1 MIFSNKLEGIYH
13 CKFLCKFKLHRLR
26 NKRNGAAAEAKGRKN
41 KKADCVLAA
50 QSRDRKLDP
59 LRPSLPR
66 DSLPPS
72 SVMTTTVVAGPS
84 PSGLNTCTETRYCVK
99 ICSRWIVYFSV
110 V

>member
-41 KKADCVLAA
+41 KKLIASWRLN
-50 QSRDRKLDP
+50 QETGNST
-59 LRPSLPR
+59 PSALPR